1 MSNIRILDCTLRD
14 GGYCN
19 NWNFGEK
26 NICRIIDAL
35 LKADI
40 DIVECGFV
48 TEKVKL
54 DSGITKFP
62 SLESAARIIPNDRG
76 NKLFVCMIN
85 YGDYPIESIQ
95 PYNGGID
102 GIRVAFHK
110 SDMMEAIDYCKKIAE
125 SGYKV
130 FIQPMASL
138 NYTDREFMD
147 LIGLS
152 NEIKPY
158 AFYIVD
164 SFGGMK
170 EHDLLRLYYLVEHE
184 LNDEIRIGFH
194 SHNNMQLAY
203 SNAKSLINMKTQR
216 QLIIDA
222 SIYGMGRGAGNLNTE
237 LLIEYTNN
245 TEGTN
250 YNLQPLLVVI
260 DQILNKFYQENN
272 WGYSIPNYLSAKHN
286 THPNYANYLVD
297 KQTLLIEDM
306 DQIFAMMPDD
316 KKAKY
321 DKKYIEDL
329 YYRYMENGKWY
340 EENLNEFKLGLS
352 QKKVVIIAPGKS
364 VESEK
369 DKIIEYVQSKE
380 IVTIAINFEYPYLET
395 DYIFVSNLRRYKE
408 LNKKLQKK
416 CIFTSNIPAET
427 GYLKIRYS
435 SLLNNIEEV
444 RDNAGMMLLQLLVN
458 LGVQEIAIAGMDGYS
473 HDADDNYAINSMSFT
488 AQYVILDEKNKGM
501 ETLLKRFAKQI
512 NIQFITKSKY
522 LSL

>member
-1 MSNIRILDCTLRD
+1 LDCTLRD

-19 NWNFGEK
+19 NWNFGKK
-26 NICRIIDAL
+26 NIHRIISAL
-35 LKADI
+35 LRADI

-48 TEKVKL
+48 TEKIKP
-54 DSGITKFP
+54 DSNITKFL
-62 SLESAARIIPNDRG
+62 SLESIVQILPDDKG

-85 YGDYPIESIQ
+85 YGDYPIESI
-95 PYNGGID
+95 PAFNGGMD

-110 SDMMEAIDYCKKIAE
+110 GDMMEAIDYCKRILEK
-125 SGYKV
+125 GYKV
-130 FIQPMASL
+130 FLQPMASL
-138 NYTDREFMD
+138 NYTDKEFMD
-147 LIGLS
+147 LIHLS
-152 NEIKPY
+152 NEISPY

-184 LNDEIRIGFH
+184 LDKEIKIGFH

-203 SNAKSLINMKTQR
+203 SNAKSLINIKTQR
-216 QLIIDA
+216 QLIIDS

-237 LLIEYTNN
+237 LLIEYMNN
-245 TEGTN
+245 VEGTN

-272 WGYSIPNYLSAKHN
+272 WGYSIPNYLSARHN
-286 THPNYANYLVD
+286 AHPNYANYLVD

-306 DQIFAMMPDD
+306 DQIFAMMPGD

-321 DKKYIEDL
+321 DKNYIDDL

-340 EENLNEFKLGLS
+340 DEHLNEFKMGLLH
-352 QKKVVIIAPGKS
+352 KKVIIIAPGKS
-364 VESEK
+364 EEKEK
-369 DKIIEYVQSKE
+369 DKIIRFTESQES
-380 IVTIAINFEYPYLET
+380 VTIAVNFEYPYLET
-395 DYIFVSNLRRYKE
+395 DYIFVSNLRRYGE
-408 LNKKLQKK
+408 LNKELQKK

-427 GYLKIRYS
+427 GYLKVRYS
-435 SLLNNIEEV
+435 SLLNNIDEV
-444 RDNAGMMLLQLLVN
+444 RDNAGMMLIQLLIN

-473 HDADDNYAINSMSFT
+473 HDAEDNYAIDEMSFT
-488 AQYVILDEKNKGM
+488 AQRAVLDAKNNGM
-501 ETLLKRFAKQI
+501 KTLLKRFAKQI

-522 LSL
+522 LDL